1 MCTKGLDSDLSYTT
15 ADTGAGLFSNWI
27 CIAWEQVYVCSAIK
41 LQLSFIPF
49 QNAFIKLK
57 KNIYFFLI
65 LKESWVIIHYLWFYF
80 IGERELKIAQRFYF
94 CAIIYFRDSTS
105 AYKTFYLQIER
116 TARVYGSPLL
126 PEVEAMDFLSVFQCG
141 C

>member
-57 KNIYFFLI
+57 KKKKNIIFSDPKRELSDNPLSVI
-65 LKESWVIIHYLWFYF
+65 LLYRWESW
-80 IGERELKIAQRFYF
+80 K
-94 CAIIYFRDSTS
+94 
-105 AYKTFYLQIER
+105 
-116 TARVYGSPLL
+116 
-126 PEVEAMDFLSVFQCG
+126 
-141 C
+141 